1 MRFLIPSIKTRASV
15 ASECVLRFGIE
26 VISGNYAEEKS
37 YRLSPFDWLG
47 LRR

>member
-1 MRFLIPSIKTRASV
+1 MRFLIPSNKTRALV
-15 ASECVLRFGIE
+15 ASDCVLRFGIE

-37 YRLSPFDWLG
+37 YRLSPCDRLG